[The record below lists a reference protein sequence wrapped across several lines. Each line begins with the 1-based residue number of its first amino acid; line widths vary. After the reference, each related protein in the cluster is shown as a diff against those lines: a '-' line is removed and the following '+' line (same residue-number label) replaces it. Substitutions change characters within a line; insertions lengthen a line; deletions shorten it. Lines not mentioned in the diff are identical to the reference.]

1 VHFSGLLRGEQ
12 DVEELR
18 PRAVFTV
25 DREVLRLAALAERL
39 DEHEADDLRDVWRDD
54 DEVFLP
60 LLLDTDLLRR
70 SSISESLS
78 SLPNPAFRRVSTAH
92 VFEQLLVFAFV
103 VFAFFFDSLAQED
116 FDRLAVTF

>member
-1 VHFSGLLRGEQ
+1 VPVAVVFVSDLFIVPSILPSFSVNDLSGLPRVEQ

-39 DEHEADDLRDVWRDD
+39 GEHEADDLRDVWRDD

-78 SLPNPAFRRVSTAH
+78 SLPNPAFR
-92 VFEQLLVFAFV
+92 
-103 VFAFFFDSLAQED
+103 
-116 FDRLAVTF
+116 